1 MYIYIKIGLVLF
13 LFVHFAENSWSR
25 SNYAFLLVEN
35 IHYSWCKKNTKFF
48 LCGKYPLF
56 FVESR

>member
-25 SNYAFLLVEN
+25 SNYAFFLVEN
-35 IHYSWCKKNTKFF
+35 IHYSWCKKNKIFSVWEISA
-48 LCGKYPLF
+48 LLRGK
-56 FVESR
+56 